1 MGRAR
6 VRDVM
11 TSEVVSVGEGVTFQQ
26 IVALLSEYRISA
38 VPVVDDRRRVL
49 GVVSEADLTH
59 QMIQD
64 AGQHAPH
71 RGCQPRAA
79 SWSQEG
85 MVAAELMTSPAVI
98 IEAEASLAAAA
109 RLMEQRAVKRLPV
122 LDRDGVLIG
131 IVSRRDLLRVHLRSD
146 EEIRRAVE
154 KQVLWEWF
162 QVTEPYVRAS
172 VRDGVVTLIGELP
185 RRRQTALAAHLTRS
199 VDGVVDVVNRL
210 TYRADDAPFA
220 PTRQATSRQ

>member
-11 TSEVVSVGEGVTFQQ
+11 TSEVVSVGEGVTYRQV
-26 IVALLSEYRISA
+26 VALLSGYRISA
-38 VPVVDDRRRVL
+38 VPVVDERRRVL

-64 AGQHAPH
+64 AGPQAPH
-71 RGCQPRAA
+71 RGCQPHAV
-79 SWSQEG
+79 SWSQDG
-85 MVAAELMTSPAVI
+85 TVAADLMTSPAVT

-122 LDRDGVLIG
+122 VDRDGVLIG
-131 IVSRRDLLRVHLRSD
+131 IVSRRDLLRVHQRCD

-199 VDGVVDVVNRL
+199 VDGVVEVVNRL
-210 TYRADDAPFA
+210 TYRTDDAPFA
-220 PTRQATSRQ
+220 PTRPVTSRQ

>member
-11 TSEVVSVGEGVTFQQ
+11 TSEVVSVGEGVTFRQ

-59 QMIQD
+59 QMIRD
-64 AGQHAPH
+64 AGQQAPH
-71 RGCQPRAA
+71 RGCQPHSA

-85 MVAAELMTSPAVI
+85 IVAADLMTSPAVT
-98 IEAEASLAAAA
+98 IETEASLAAAA

-185 RRRQTALAAHLTRS
+185 RRRQTALAAQLTRS